1 MMYRF
6 VWALLLWGLFGVGAW
21 TQSSTRPVY
30 YIQFKEVVHRA
41 SADYLMRAHADA
53 VKANAGAFM
62 VLLDTP
68 GGTLDATRDITTT
81 LLNSPI
87 PVIVFVYPSGSR
99 AGSAGVFI
107 TVSANIAAMAPGTN
121 IGAATPVAGGGEDIP
136 RDLKRKIMND
146 TIAYAKTIAE
156 QRGRNK
162 DWVVKAVTEAASI
175 TETEAL
181 QKGVIDLIASSPQE
195 LLAKIDG
202 RQVKVAEGKVVRL
215 ATRGAPLREI
225 PKNWRESLLMFLAN
239 PNVFYILM
247 LLAIYGILGE
257 LQNPGATLPGVIG
270 VIALLLALY
279 GASVLPVN
287 ALGVAMILLAFA
299 LFVAELF
306 TTSNGVLTAG
316 ALVSFVIGSII
327 LFQSDSPVFRV
338 SLWLVGSMTLLTGL
352 AFAYVAYSGIRAQFQ
367 RKVSGQERLVGMVGR
382 VRTRLDPEGMVFVD
396 GSLWRAI
403 ALDPPIE
410 AGEYVQVDRVDGLT
424 LYVRWL
430 PAPAGAAPQERTTTS

>member
-1 MMYRF
+1 MVRL
-6 VWALLLWGLFGVGAW
+6 VWSVLWGLICIAAW
-21 TQSSTRPVY
+21 AQQTARPVY
-30 YIQFKEVVHRA
+30 YIQFKEIVHRA

-68 GGTLDATRDITTT
+68 GGELQATRDITTT

-87 PVIVFVYPSGSR
+87 PVIVYVYPSGSR

-107 TVSANIAAMAPGTN
+107 TVAANIAAMAPGTN
-121 IGAATPVAGGGEDIP
+121 IGAATPISGDGSDIP
-136 RDLKRKIMND
+136 QDLRRKVMND

-162 DWVVKAVTEAASI
+162 EWVVKAVTEAASI
-175 TETEAL
+175 TEQEAL
-181 QKGVIDLIASSPQE
+181 RNKVIDIVASSPQE
-195 LLAKIDG
+195 LLVAIDG
-202 RQVKVAEGKVVRL
+202 RTVKVAGDKTFTLR
-215 ATRGAPLREI
+215 TKDAPFQEI
-225 PKNWRESLLMFLAN
+225 PKNWRESLLMFLAH

-257 LQNPGATLPGVIG
+257 LQNPGATFPGVIG
-270 VIALLLALY
+270 AIALLLALY
-279 GASVLPVN
+279 AASVLPVN
-287 ALGVAMILLAFA
+287 ALGVALILLAFV

-306 TTSNGVLTAG
+306 TTSHGVLTAG
-316 ALVSFVIGSII
+316 ALVSFTIGSII

-338 SLWLVGSMTLLTGL
+338 SFWLIGSMTALTGA
-352 AFAYVAYSGIRAQFQ
+352 AFLFVAYSGIRAQFR
-367 RKVSGQERLVGMVGR
+367 RKVSGQERLIGMIGR
-382 VRTRLDPEGMVFVD
+382 ARTKLEPEGMVFVD
-396 GSLWRAI
+396 GTLWRAI

-424 LYVRWL
+424 LYVRWQPK
-430 PAPAGAAPQERTTTS
+430 PAPTAEERESART